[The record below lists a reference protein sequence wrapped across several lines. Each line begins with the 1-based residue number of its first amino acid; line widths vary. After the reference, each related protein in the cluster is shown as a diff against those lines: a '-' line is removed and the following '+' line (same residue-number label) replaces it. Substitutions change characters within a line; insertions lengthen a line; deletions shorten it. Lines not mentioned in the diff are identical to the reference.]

1 MSKRKKSVP
10 LAELTLHEQ
19 EIVRQLRESLFSSTE
34 AIGKMLSHRINEL
47 DELVDKRLT
56 LANRLIYF
64 NLFEALKLMLPGIT
78 LTIVD
83 GNGNVRES
91 YSELTAEEA
100 LDFQPSVNLDDDIYP
115 VHLPKHNKK

>member
-1 MSKRKKSVP
+1 
-10 LAELTLHEQ
+10 
-19 EIVRQLRESLFSSTE
+19 
-34 AIGKMLSHRINEL
+34 MLSHRINEL

-115 VHLPKHNKK
+115 VHLPKHNKNNPLKLIYYELQRFRFPGFASYVESHHD